1 MANFPS
7 DTGWLGRLKTRP
19 TRSQDRVRG
28 QAFSPFSSSC
38 LHCPQG
44 HKNNRARRVKMGA
57 GARNIQCLRFSSMA
71 STIEPWEY
79 RSRFLEP
86 GEIRGRR
93 RRRTRK
99 GRRWSLEKRR
109 QRNARKEL
117 PDVLSMQIGS
127 CRGKS
132 SSLLKW
138 QLMRIKLSKVT
149 NSSPFN

>member
-1 MANFPS
+1 
-7 DTGWLGRLKTRP
+7 
-19 TRSQDRVRG
+19 
-28 QAFSPFSSSC
+28 
-38 LHCPQG
+38 
-44 HKNNRARRVKMGA
+44 MGA
-57 GARNIQCLRFSSMA
+57 GARDIQCLRFSFMA
-71 STIEPWEY
+71 STIEPWED

-93 RRRTRK
+93 RTRK
-99 GRRWSLEKRR
+99 GRRRNLEKRR

-149 NSSPFN
+149 KLLTI